1 MDYFIKF
8 IRRSVR
14 EGTIQLWRN
23 RFLSSTTIL
32 LGALILFLLNFIFA
46 IQYSM
51 DLYLKTLE
59 TRTDFSI
66 PLREGYEPFQLASL
80 KNDLDKFN
88 VETKILREERFSD
101 FTVGERIHV
110 KFFDL
115 KEVPLVFERLK
126 HLRYDKV
133 IGDWDGLAERD
144 FVILVDKL
152 LTVRNSVEM
161 ASFWLVI
168 IFTLGG
174 ILLALNAFRLV
185 LFSRRQE
192 ILVSR
197 LVGADTSFIA
207 GPFLWEAIL
216 LGTVSAFISQIIFIF
231 VLREISFLPRS
242 EIFLYLWNN
251 IFGLEIFA
259 VAIIA
264 LIGSWLAIK
273 KYLIGSFSQ

>member
-1 MDYFIKF
+1 MNYIKK
-8 IRRSVR
+8 IIQRSIR
-14 EGTIQLWRN
+14 EGTLQLWRN

-46 IQYSM
+46 IGYSM
-51 DLYLKTLE
+51 DLYLQRLE
-59 TRTDFSI
+59 SRTDFSI
-66 PLREGYEPFQLASL
+66 PLRQNYEPFQLASL
-80 KNDLDKFN
+80 KNDLDKFK

-101 FTVGERIHV
+101 FTIGERLHI

-115 KEVPLVFERLK
+115 KEVPLVFKRLK
-126 HLRYDKV
+126 NLRYDKV

-152 LTVRNSVEM
+152 LTVRTSIEM
-161 ASFWLVI
+161 ASFWLTI
-168 IFTLGG
+168 IFMIGG
-174 ILLALNAFRLV
+174 ILLAINAFRLV

-216 LGTVSAFISQIIFIF
+216 LGSIAAFVSQIVFIF
-231 VLREISFLPRS
+231 VLREITFLPRS
-242 EIFLYLWNN
+242 DIFEHLWNN
-251 IFGLEIFA
+251 IFGLELL
-259 VAIIA
+259 VAAIVS
-264 LIGSWLAIK
+264 LVGSWLAIK
-273 KYLIGSFSQ
+273 KYLIGSFS